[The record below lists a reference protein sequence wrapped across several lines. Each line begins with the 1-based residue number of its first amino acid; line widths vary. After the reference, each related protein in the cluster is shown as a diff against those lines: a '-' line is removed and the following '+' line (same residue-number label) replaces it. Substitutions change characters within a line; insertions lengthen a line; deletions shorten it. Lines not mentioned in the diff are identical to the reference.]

1 MTGALG
7 RSDDLTIE
15 AIWRCRCVA
24 PTKRLGEPEDR
35 APPSRHGFSCSVHR
49 KTDPGPGHPLPLFL
63 AGARCMLASA
73 HDGAVDHQPFKI
85 GFTRQRQQHRVENA
99 RLNPAII
106 TPLYRAIVAE
116 PFRQIAPTPARARHP
131 QKRIQ
136 KLPVVGGGPRLPWVP
151 PGTNPL
157 IRSHWSSRSASQPI
171 ADPKI
176 SLMMWTPPHRAAV
189 VMLPAGQPRG
199 RGAFA
204 MTIMTIGFDLAL
216 SSPQLHRNENALPEV
231 ALLTRHG
238 AHRRSS
244 DNRAESPC
252 RNPQSLSQIGPPNT
266 VRMVQ

>member
-49 KTDPGPGHPLPLFL
+49 KTDPGSGHPLPLFL

-136 KLPVVGGGPRLPWVP
+136 KLSVVGGGPRLPWVP

-157 IRSHWSSRSASQPI
+157 IRSHWSSRSASQSI
-171 ADPKI
+171 ADPKNQPDDVNAPAQSGSRYAAGWSTERKGSVCNDDHDDWVRSGTI
-176 SLMMWTPPHRAAV
+176 IPPA
-189 VMLPAGQPRG
+189 
-199 RGAFA
+199 
-204 MTIMTIGFDLAL
+204 
-216 SSPQLHRNENALPEV
+216 SSKRKCTA
-231 ALLTRHG
+231 
-238 AHRRSS
+238 
-244 DNRAESPC
+244 
-252 RNPQSLSQIGPPNT
+252 
-266 VRMVQ
+266 